1 MHIIHKPSFPAPLNI
16 CNTLAGYFCPQS
28 TAITSIYKAICHN
41 NDLDDSR
48 IQQSPQYFVYPTPFS
63 EVLIHTYASTCAHI
77 YPTCG
82 PIVYPL
88 CTGLCVI
95 VYCILLLY
103 YMYTDVP
110 DHGLKRSI
118 K

>member
-1 MHIIHKPSFPAPLNI
+1 MPQQRSERFQ
-16 CNTLAGYFCPQS
+16 NT
-28 TAITSIYKAICHN
+28 TV
-41 NDLDDSR
+41 
-48 IQQSPQYFVYPTPFS
+48 SPVLCIPTPFS